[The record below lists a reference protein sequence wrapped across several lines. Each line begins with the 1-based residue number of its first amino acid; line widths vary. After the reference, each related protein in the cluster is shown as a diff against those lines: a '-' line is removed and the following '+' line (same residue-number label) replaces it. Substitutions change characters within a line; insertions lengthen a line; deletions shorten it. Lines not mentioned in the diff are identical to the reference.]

1 MKKNAFVILFIFLN
15 ASHAFDNDELK
26 KQCEANKFESCSR
39 LAQQYDNGMG
49 VHTNYF
55 IAYELYKK
63 ACNGKNAEGCFSLA
77 WKYEHGNA
85 VRQDK
90 SKALR
95 LYGKACDLKYNSGC
109 ERYSH
114 LKNTGVKE
122 YYIF

>member
-1 MKKNAFVILFIFLN
+1 M
-15 ASHAFDNDELK
+15 
-26 KQCEANKFESCSR
+26 
-39 LAQQYDNGMG
+39 AQQYDNGIG

-55 IAYELYKK
+55 IAFELYKK

-90 SKALR
+90 NKALR
-95 LYGKACDLKYNSGC
+95 LYGKACELKYNSGC
-109 ERYSH
+109 ERYAL
-114 LKNTGVKE
+114 LKNAGVKE

>member
-1 MKKNAFVILFIFLN
+1 MKKIVFFILLIFLN
-15 ASHAFDNDELK
+15 SSHAFDNDELK
-26 KQCEANKFESCSR
+26 KKCEANNFESCSR
-39 LAQQYDNGMG
+39 LAQQYDNGLG

-55 IAYELYKK
+55 IAFELNKK
-63 ACNGKNAEGCFSLA
+63 ACDGKNAEGCFSLA
-77 WKYEHGNA
+77 WKYEHGRA

-95 LYGKACDLKYNSGC
+95 LYGKACELKDNSGC
-109 ERYSH
+109 ERYSL